1 MRYKI
6 QHNNVNFTAFNLA
19 SAKYLRVYVYVQ
31 LYGYIDSSAIDD
43 IVKIM
48 AVGTTP
54 EDILDAIGFWETY
67 GIFVPDNNNNDNIFN
82 VLPYKTVQDLLI
94 AAGFTRKLSVDELS
108 IATKWFENNCDA
120 ELLSEAR
127 QRTINR
133 TGKSN
138 ILYIDKMLQKWEQQ
152 GIRTTEDLECIE
164 NDEIN
169 KALKTAKS
177 AQKQT
182 LAESNK

>member
-1 MRYKI
+1 MYYII
-6 QHNNVNFTAFNLA
+6 QDNITDFKAFNLA
-19 SAKYLRVYVYVQ
+19 SAKYLRVYIYVQ
-31 LYGYIDSSAIDD
+31 IYGCIDTSAIDA
-43 IVKIM
+43 VVNLM
-48 AVGTTP
+48 SVGTTP
-54 EDILDAIGFWETY
+54 EDIVDAIGYWETC
-67 GIFVPDNNNNDNIFN
+67 GVFVNTNETTNNKFGTLKCNT
-82 VLPYKTVQDLLI
+82 LQDLLN
-94 AAGFTRKLSVDELS
+94 AAGFKRKLSADELA
-108 IATKWFENNCDA
+108 IAANWFENDCDA

-164 NDEIN
+164 NDEVH
-169 KALKTAKS
+169 KALKTAGN